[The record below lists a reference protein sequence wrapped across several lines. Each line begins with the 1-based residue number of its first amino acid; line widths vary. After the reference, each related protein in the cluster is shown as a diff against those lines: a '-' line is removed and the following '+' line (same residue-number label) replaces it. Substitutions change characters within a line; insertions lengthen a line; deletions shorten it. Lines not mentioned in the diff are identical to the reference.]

1 MEILNYSLIAIAAVL
16 SLICGAI
23 IGHFAKEEL
32 EPGKKY
38 FIFLQKALFAAIIAV
53 IMYANR
59 TNVHYAWIGAII
71 IFAYLYF
78 FEKINQ
84 AISYAVLGL
93 AFFLA
98 ADTELFLP
106 IASLAFLYG
115 LPTGSRLVK
124 NRKSIILCTIIF
136 IAIAF
141 LLYIF
146 NQKL

>member
-1 MEILNYSLIAIAAVL
+1 MEILNYSLIALITVLGLAA
-16 SLICGAI
+16 GAV

-32 EPGKKY
+32 KPGKKY
-38 FIFLQKALFAAIIAV
+38 FIFLQKALFTAIIAV
-53 IMYANR
+53 IMYVNR
-59 TNVHYAWIGAII
+59 ANVHYIWIGAAI
-71 IFAYLYF
+71 IFIYLYF

-84 AISYAVLGL
+84 AFAYALLGL

-98 ADTELFLP
+98 ADTEMFLP
-106 IASLAFLYG
+106 VASLVFLYG
-115 LPTGSRLVK
+115 FPTGSRLIK
-124 NRKSIILCTIIF
+124 SRKSIILCTIIF